1 MEDPEVWRWIW
12 LGGAVVGVVG
22 EMAAAGT
29 FFLLPFGV
37 GAAVAFALAFAG
49 APLVLQWLAFVAVS
63 TVGVVATRPVA
74 RRLEAGSPTAGVG
87 ARRLMGEIA
96 TVLDDIPAG
105 THETGL
111 VRVGREEWRAESRD
125 GTPVPTGTSV
135 RVIDVVGTRVV
146 VWPVDELDPATGEH
160 PDPRPDHKE
169 PS

>member
-1 MEDPEVWRWIW
+1 VDDPDVWRWIW
-12 LGGAVVGVVG
+12 LGASVVGVVG

-29 FFLLPFGV
+29 FFLLPFGIGA
-37 GAAVAFALAFAG
+37 GAAFVLAFLG

-63 TVGVVATRPVA
+63 AVAVVATRPLA
-74 RRLEAGSPTAGVG
+74 RRLEASSPTAGVG

-125 GTPVPTGTSV
+125 GTPVPAGASV

-146 VWPVDELDPATGEH
+146 VWPLDELDPAVEPH
-160 PDPRPDHKE
+160 DPRPDHKE